1 MLFVESDSEM
11 ILEDNPTRGFIIDD
25 VIRAD
30 ETKCPY
36 EKYFQCKY
44 NFKSN
49 LLLERHINNCHPE
62 KYTEVNK
69 NIRRCYENGPFIFH
83 VLKWAISTSRV
94 LGHFDELYE
103 GSPKWPK
110 TAV

>member
-11 ILEDNPTRGFIIDD
+11 TLEDNPTRGFIIDD

-62 KYTEVNK
+62 KYTEVK
-69 NIRRCYENGPFIFH
+69 IMIKFFYLFTNILVYDHCGSEI
-83 VLKWAISTSRV
+83 TMRV
-94 LGHFDELYE
+94 M
-103 GSPKWPK
+103 
-110 TAV
+110 

>member
-11 ILEDNPTRGFIIDD
+11 TLEDNPTRGFIIDD

-62 KYTEVNK
+62 KYTEVE
-69 NIRRCYENGPFIFH
+69 IIIIFYLFIYKYFS
-83 VLKWAISTSRV
+83 L
-94 LGHFDELYE
+94 
-103 GSPKWPK
+103 
-110 TAV
+110 